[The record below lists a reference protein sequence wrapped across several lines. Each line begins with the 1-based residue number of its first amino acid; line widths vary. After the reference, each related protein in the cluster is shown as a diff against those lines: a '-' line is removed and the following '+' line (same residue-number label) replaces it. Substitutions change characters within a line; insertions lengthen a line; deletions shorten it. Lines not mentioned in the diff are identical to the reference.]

1 MLVDATSQTHVS
13 FAPTATVTFALSPV
27 TPVKKRLDDDTV
39 SPVTEVRTP
48 PRDTSTLYS
57 MSPIEH
63 PRAGP
68 AYAPDSWRPTW
79 RANLE
84 PPLWRP
90 MPVSPTLTN
99 LTNLYRRRV
108 QQRVAASYYFS

>member
-1 MLVDATSQTHVS
+1 MLVDSTSQTHVS

-27 TPVKKRLDDDTV
+27 TPVKKRLDEETV
-39 SPVTEVRTP
+39 SPMTDRTP
-48 PRDTSTLYS
+48 PPSTLRS
-57 MSPIEH
+57 MSPVEK
-63 PRAGP
+63 PT
-68 AYAPDSWRPTW
+68 YAAEYWRHMPSASTW
-79 RANLE
+79 RANVE

-108 QQRVAASYYFS
+108 QQRVAASYFI